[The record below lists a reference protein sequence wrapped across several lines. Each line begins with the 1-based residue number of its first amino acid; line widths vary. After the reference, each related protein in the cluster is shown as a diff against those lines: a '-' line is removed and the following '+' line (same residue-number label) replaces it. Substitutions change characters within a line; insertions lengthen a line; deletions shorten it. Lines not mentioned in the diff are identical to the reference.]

1 MLIHRLK
8 IAGLLSFGPTGIDL
22 PMEPLNVLIGP
33 NGSGK
38 SNFLEAIA
46 LLKAAPSGIT
56 DPISRMGGVR
66 SWLWRGPNALDSF
79 TLEASVECQPGGL
92 IRHSLTLGDRND
104 RPEVIDE
111 QVEPSGAYVDPLPPL
126 SYYRP
131 SRKEEPDIDPL
142 ADRSTS
148 QYSAAPSGPPPA
160 IVRGKRRI
168 GFQSH
173 YHPEHSI
180 IHVAGDEYP
189 VLWNLKQQYGRI
201 RLYRDW
207 FLGPSAACRR
217 NQSAHDRADFL
228 DEGGTNLAFVLSHLQ
243 GENKR
248 QVVTSLGKLIDGI
261 VDITCPVAGET
272 VGLFLEEAGNRTI
285 PATRLSDG
293 TLRYLCLLAILLHP
307 EPPPLVVIEL
317 PELGLHPDLLP
328 TVANLLVSASGRS
341 QLIVTTHSDV
351 IVDALADSPE
361 SVVVCDK
368 QDGQTEMRRL
378 DKADLAKWLKDYTL
392 GNLWSSGQLGGNRW

>member
-1 MLIHRLK
+1 M
-8 IAGLLSFGPTGIDL
+8 
-22 PMEPLNVLIGP
+22 
-33 NGSGK
+33 
-38 SNFLEAIA
+38 
-46 LLKAAPSGIT
+46 
-56 DPISRMGGVR
+56 
-66 SWLWRGPNALDSF
+66 DSF
-79 TLEASVECQPGGL
+79 TLEVSVECQPGGL

-104 RPEVIDE
+104 GPEVIDE
-111 QVEPSGAYVDPLPPL
+111 QVEASGTFVDSLTPL

-131 SRKEEPDIDPL
+131 SRKEEPDVDPL
-142 ADRSTS
+142 ADVSTS

-160 IVRGKRRI
+160 IVSGKRSI
-168 GFQSH
+168 EFQSH
-173 YHPEHSI
+173 YHPQHSI
-180 IHVAGDEYP
+180 IHLASDEYP
-189 VLWNLKQQYGRI
+189 ILWNLKRQYGRI

-228 DEGGTNLAFVLSHLQ
+228 DEGGANLALVLSHFQ

-248 QVVTSLGKLIDGI
+248 QVVESLGELFDGI
-261 VDITCPVAGET
+261 VDITCPVAGGA
-272 VGLFLEEAGNRTI
+272 VGLFLEESGNRTI

-307 EPPPLVVIEL
+307 EPPPLVAIEL

-328 TVANLLVSASGRS
+328 TVADLLVSASGRS

-351 IVDALADSPE
+351 IVDALTDTPE
-361 SVVVCDK
+361 AVIVTEK
-368 QDGQTEMRRL
+368 HKGQTEMRRL

-392 GNLWSSGQLGGNRW
+392 GNLWSSGQIGGNRW

>member
-1 MLIHRLK
+1 MIHKLK
-8 IAGLLSFGPTGIDL
+8 IAGLLSFGPDGVDL
-22 PMEPLNVLIGP
+22 PLEPLNVLVGP

-46 LLKAAPSGIT
+46 LLKAAPSSIT
-56 DPISRMGGVR
+56 EPISRTGGVR
-66 SWLWRGPNALDSF
+66 SWLWRGPNTMDSF

-92 IRHSLTLGDRND
+92 VRHSLTLGDHND

-111 QVEPSGAYVDPLPPL
+111 QVEPSGAYVGPLPPL

-131 SRKEEPDIDPL
+131 PRKEKPDIDSL

-148 QYSAAPSGPPPA
+148 QYSAAPSGPPPT
-160 IVRGKRRI
+160 IVRGIRSI

-180 IHVAGDEYP
+180 IHLASAEYP
-189 VLWNLKQQYGRI
+189 VLWNLKEQYGRI

-217 NQSAHDRADFL
+217 NQRAHDRADFL
-228 DEGGTNLAFVLSHLQ
+228 DEGGANLALVLSHFQ

-248 QVVTSLGKLIDGI
+248 QVVESLGKLFDGI
-261 VDITCPVAGET
+261 VDITCPVAGGT

-293 TLRYLCLLAILLHP
+293 TLRYLCLLAILHHP

-328 TVANLLVSASGRS
+328 TVANLLVSASSRS

-351 IVDALADSPE
+351 IVDALTDSPE
-361 SVVVCDK
+361 SVVVCEK
-368 QDGQTEMRRL
+368 RDGQTQMRRL
-378 DKADLAKWLKDYTL
+378 DKDDLAKWLKDYTL
-392 GNLWSSGQLGGNRW
+392 GSLWSSGQLGGNRW